1 MAKKAV
7 RKIFRQTSSKKASA
21 RKTPAASAPAAPAP
35 VAAAPPPPAV
45 ALAVARVAAAPTQM
59 VLMPVSTD
67 APLTPP
73 KSTVTNVIDDPSV
86 SLQRFDLLDLQP
98 YTQERVYA
106 TTASKDFHLFY
117 VGRDNVHDI
126 LKHVLSRVSI
136 SLYLNMFGFD
146 DDELNDILMK
156 IVHDAT
162 ITMLVTLDKSQAG
175 GKHEK
180 VLLDADRKQNLAL
193 FNTHFVTKTHVQ
205 EFTIGQSATHQ
216 ISHTK
221 GFVADGRVAG
231 EGSTNWS
238 ASGEGTFV
246 VQGSPGGTGFKAQN
260 NTQSIITDPDT
271 ISRFSSELVAEHMVA
286 QKQAAGVKAVA
297 NAPLKARIARPP
309 SIAQPA
315 QPHPALLQ
323 HRAN

>member
-1 MAKKAV
+1 
-7 RKIFRQTSSKKASA
+7 
-21 RKTPAASAPAAPAP
+21 
-35 VAAAPPPPAV
+35 
-45 ALAVARVAAAPTQM
+45 
-59 VLMPVSTD
+59 
-67 APLTPP
+67 
-73 KSTVTNVIDDPSV
+73 
-86 SLQRFDLLDLQP
+86 LQP

-117 VGRDNVHDI
+117 VGRDDVHDI
-126 LKHVLSRVSI
+126 LKHVLSRVSV

-146 DDELNDILMK
+146 DADLNNILMK
-156 IVHDAT
+156 IALDAS
-162 ITMLVTLDKSQAG
+162 ITMLVTLDKSQANG
-175 GKHEK
+175 PHEK
-180 VLLDADRKQNLAL
+180 ALLDADRQHNLAL

-246 VQGSPGGTGFKAQN
+246 LNGNPGGPGYKAQN

-271 ISRFSSELVAEHMVA
+271 VSRFSAELVAEHMVA
-286 QKQAAGVKAVA
+286 QKQAAAVKAAA
-297 NAPLKARIARPP
+297 NRPLKTRVAKPP
-309 SIAQPA
+309 SVAKA
-315 QPHPALLQ
+315 AEPHPALVR
-323 HRAN
+323 HPTH

>member
-1 MAKKAV
+1 MAKAAATKK
-7 RKIFRQTSSKKASA
+7 RMIKKAPAKKTSTRKTAA
-21 RKTPAASAPAAPAP
+21 RKTARKRPASAAAAP
-35 VAAAPPPPAV
+35 VAAPTPAIAV
-45 ALAVARVAAAPTQM
+45 APATAAATSAPETAPT
-59 VLMPVSTD
+59 
-67 APLTPP
+67 TPP
-73 KSTVTNVIDDPSV
+73 KSSIINAIDDPTV

-117 VGRDNVHDI
+117 VGCDDVHDI
-126 LKHVLSRVSI
+126 LKHVLSRVSV

-146 DDELNDILMK
+146 DEDLNNILMR
-156 IVHDAT
+156 IALDAS
-162 ITMLVTLDKSQAG
+162 ITMLVTLDKSQANG
-175 GKHEK
+175 PHEK
-180 VLLDADRKQNLAL
+180 ALLDADRQHNLAL

-246 VQGSPGGTGFKAQN
+246 VKGNPGGPGYKAQN

-271 ISRFSSELVAEHMVA
+271 ISRFSAELVAEHMVA
-286 QKQAAGVKAVA
+286 QKQAAAVKAVA
-297 NAPLKARIARPP
+297 NRALKTRVAKPP
-309 SIAQPA
+309 SVAKA
-315 QPHPALLQ
+315 AEPHPALVQ
-323 HRAN
+323 HPTH